1 MGEVAPETHLKSQ
14 SLVIRTMERDDLDK
28 MESWRPFTDPL
39 SGLWNIPRSTSV
51 SRDIWFVMHGTDP
64 SRMWF
69 AIERT
74 ADGQL
79 IGTLSLREIV
89 KPISARLGISLGA
102 DYVDQGYGSE
112 ALSTFLPYY
121 FHTLG
126 FQRMLLDVAAA
137 NKRAIRV
144 YERLGFQQTD
154 SHYRT
159 IPEGT
164 DLSFLQQA
172 AYRDVRSY
180 FRRHFGHMQL
190 LFLDM
195 ALEKRDWKEPLNRDK
210 ARPATPHKVIGKV

>member
-1 MGEVAPETHLKSQ
+1 LQTKLKSQ
-14 SLVIRTMERDDLDK
+14 NVIIRSMDRDDLDK

-39 SGLWNIPRSTSV
+39 SALWNIPRSTSV

-69 AIERT
+69 AIDRI

-89 KPISARLGISLGA
+89 KPISARLGISFGS
-102 DYVDQGYGSE
+102 DYVDHGYGSE
-112 ALSTFLPYY
+112 ALRTFLPYY
-121 FHTLG
+121 FQTLG
-126 FQRMLLDVAAA
+126 FQRLLLDVAAA

-144 YERLGFQQTD
+144 YEKLGFRQTD
-154 SHYRT
+154 SHYRM

-164 DLSFLQQA
+164 DLSFLQQP
-172 AYRDVRSY
+172 AYRELHPY

-195 ALEKRDWKEPLNRDK
+195 SLEKRDWETPPLEQ
-210 ARPATPHKVIGKV
+210 H